1 MRPLA
6 TSTAP
11 TTNPVSMSNKFH
23 GLPLEEPLLPEENPQ
38 FYDDPSEVHVAGGL
52 ETSTASGAKDH
63 ELLRLNGKINVC
75 QAHMLL
81 DSGSTYAISFLLNLC
96 EDTRF
101 PRNLGRKHSR
111 SPWRVAHPQSINI
124 K

>member
-11 TTNPVSMSNKFH
+11 TTTPVPMSNKFH
-23 GLPLEEPLLPEENPQ
+23 GLLLEEPLLSEENPQ
-38 FYDDPSEVHVAGGL
+38 FNDDPSEVHFAGGL

-63 ELLRLNGKINVC
+63 ELLRLNGKINGC

-81 DSGSTYAISFLLNLC
+81 DSDSTHDFVSTEF
-96 EDTRF
+96 
-101 PRNLGRKHSR
+101 
-111 SPWRVAHPQSINI
+111 V
-124 K
+124 